1 MIVSIAGT
9 AGDEGAGR
17 ITISADGP
25 EVQPDAFV
33 TV

>member
-1 MIVSIAGT
+1 MSIAGT
-9 AGDEGAGR
+9 VGAAGAGM
-17 ITISADGP
+17 ITISAVGP